1 MSERPTFRT
10 REERKELFKIISDIK
25 ESSATLT
32 DISRPMFNGNRFISD
47 TELAKRLRVSKRTL
61 ANYRANGIIG
71 FYNLEGK
78 ILYAES
84 DIENYLKDH
93 YLPPL
98 L

>member
-1 MSERPTFRT
+1 MSERPTFQT

-78 ILYAES
+78 ILYEIGRA
-84 DIENYLKDH
+84 H
-93 YLPPL
+93 V
-98 L
+98 

>member
-1 MSERPTFRT
+1 MSERPTLQT
-10 REERKELFKIISDIK
+10 KEELKDLFKIVGDIK
-25 ESSATLT
+25 ESVAILT

-71 FYNLEGK
+71 FYNIEGK

-84 DIENYLKDH
+84 DIEDYLKDH

-98 L
+98 F

>member
-1 MSERPTFRT
+1 MSERPTFQT

>member
-1 MSERPTFRT
+1 MSERPLFQT
-10 REERKELFKIISDIK
+10 REERKELFRLISDIR
-25 ESSATLT
+25 ESAAILT

-71 FYNLEGK
+71 FYNIEGK

-84 DIENYLKDH
+84 DIDDYLKDH

-98 L
+98 F